1 MTNGTSQGLF
11 VIVAVVIFGIFVL
24 MAYVLFRDKLSTGLA
39 DVFDDATTQAE
50 DNLTPPNLDLSTYF
64 IDKGQVQWRNSNGG
78 NSLIATGQVTYDDS
92 SLITYLDFEM
102 VYDNERDEGWSKN
115 FALDSNY
122 KEVVV
127 DTSKFVKI
135 NGVDSKEVSISLGAV
150 VRDLNRNTDQGTVE
164 KGKWV
169 FEDAKGK
176 KYTLVVRS
184 IWDYKFD

>member
-24 MAYVLFRDKLSTGLA
+24 MAYVLFRDKMQTGLA
-39 DVFDDATTQAE
+39 DIFDDATTQAE
-50 DNLTPPNLDLSTYF
+50 DNLTPPNLDLSSYF
-64 IDKGQVQWRNSNGG
+64 LDKGQVQWRNANGG

-102 VYDNERDEGWSKN
+102 VYANERDEGWSKN
-115 FALDSNY
+115 FALDPNY
-122 KEVVV
+122 VEVVV
-127 DTSKFVKI
+127 NTSKFVKI
-135 NGVDSKEVSISLGAV
+135 NGSDNNAQSISLGKV
-150 VRDLNRNTDQGTVE
+150 VWDLNRDSDQGTVE
-164 KGKWV
+164 KGRWT

-184 IWDYKFD
+184 IWNYKFD

>member
-1 MTNGTSQGLF
+1 MTEGTSQGLF
-11 VIVAVVIFGIFVL
+11 IIVAVVIFGIFVL
-24 MAYVLFRDKLSTGLA
+24 MAYVLFRDKLSTSLA
-39 DVFDDATTQAE
+39 NIFDDATIQAQ
-50 DNLTPPNLDLSTYF
+50 DNLIPPNLDLSGYF
-64 IDKGQVQWRNSNGG
+64 LDKGQVQWRNSNGG

-102 VYDNERDEGWSKN
+102 IYDNERDEGWSKN

-122 KEVVV
+122 REVVV

-135 NGVDSKEVSISLGAV
+135 NGTDNKELSISLGAV

-176 KYTLVVRS
+176 KYTLVLRS
-184 IWDYKFD
+184 VWNYKFD